1 MDPKVMELR
10 IKQWIPIIEEQAK
23 SGVNKGEWCTMQ
35 GIDRTTFFRWQKRVR
50 AYLLDQWEDQSFL
63 PLSPAQADE
72 TGFVE
77 IPSAQASLVEISGQT
92 DPCTGNNVTCP
103 SPPSIRIR
111 YGDFSID
118 LNNGVDEEQIS
129 TVLRAI
135 KHAD

>member
-35 GIDRTTFFRWQKRVR
+35 GIDRTTFFRWQIRVR
-50 AYLLDQWEDQSFL
+50 AYLLDQWEDQSSL
-63 PLSPAQADE
+63 PPSPAQADE

-77 IPSAQASLVEISGQT
+77 IPSAQASLMEICGPADRCS
-92 DPCTGNNVTCP
+92 GNNVTCS

>member
-1 MDPKVMELR
+1 MDPRVMELR

-23 SGVNKGEWCTMQ
+23 SGVSKGEWCTMQ

-50 AYLLDQWEDQSFL
+50 AYLLDQWEDQSSL
-63 PLSPAQADE
+63 PPSPAQADE

-92 DPCTGNNVTCP
+92 DRCTGNNVTCP
-103 SPPSIRIR
+103 SPTSIRIR
-111 YGDFSID
+111 YRDFSID
-118 LNNGVDEEQIS
+118 LNNGVDEEQLS